1 MVVLRRPRREG
12 VFHPSGVVA
21 LSGVRA
27 LGVRPKAPGSSPR
40 LAGSRVQLSRQAHP
54 RSTTLAPAPLNIAT
68 ALHAEAIGA
77 VSHGFAGRRV
87 QNAKILHFVEFAEE
101 MEGVATPYPWKVFGQ
116 SPPVWADADAAFLV
130 SLVLPLVVLVRTP
143 GPVGAVGKPKHQGH
157 QESTKDTKFASTA

>member
-1 MVVLRRPRREG
+1 MALRGLGIRQGWRLPVDKETQHPASPVVVVRRPRREG

-68 ALHAEAIGA
+68 ALHAEAIGG
-77 VSHGFAGRRV
+77 VSHGFGGRRV

-101 MEGVATPYPWKVFGQ
+101 TAVVAMPYRWKVFGE
-116 SPPVWADADAAFLV
+116 
-130 SLVLPLVVLVRTP
+130 VRP
-143 GPVGAVGKPKHQGH
+143 I
-157 QESTKDTKFASTA
+157 

>member
-1 MVVLRRPRREG
+1 MITAWDAFRFSLSGPSGSVGLPKEGRGRRMALRGLGIRQGWRLPVDKETQHPASPVVVVRRPRREG

-68 ALHAEAIGA
+68 ALHAEAMDA
-77 VSHGFAGRRV
+77 LSLSSRRGW
-87 QNAKILHFVEFAEE
+87 IYFP
-101 MEGVATPYPWKVFGQ
+101 M
-116 SPPVWADADAAFLV
+116 AF
-130 SLVLPLVVLVRTP
+130 S
-143 GPVGAVGKPKHQGH
+143 
-157 QESTKDTKFASTA
+157 